1 MAIYI
6 FLYTSVFAFSFCY
19 SFAKDKFAM
28 SIFRTLCF
36 LTLTIPA
43 VVRYNIGTDYEN
55 YKRIILNGFRK
66 DRYALFE
73 IGWTPILSFMDK
85 FNIDIQWFFVFASLV
100 TYICLFYVVER
111 KYFFIAIPI
120 YVCLPYLESY
130 SLVRQAMAVAIFL
143 VAIKC
148 FLENKYFKSI
158 LTAVFAVMFHKSVLL
173 LCLILPLSKL
183 RWKCFS
189 PRRNVFLFGIIFILF
204 FVCGITNI
212 VVTKVLSFTP
222 YAGYIYSSFFR
233 KTEMGTGLGLLLRI
247 TVCFVLVFI
256 SSRKMRENVYKNIY
270 SKAVSVHSNL
280 YKTVCLFEFCQIV
293 FYLIS
298 AEIHIFNRLP
308 NLLSPFF
315 PIAALCMAKSKSK
328 YRKLGILFMYFA
340 FFILFVATLQS
351 NPSSAT
357 GGLGLT
363 PYQSIFSR

>member
-1 MAIYI
+1 MFPYIAIYI
-6 FLYTSVFAFSFCY
+6 FSGILAFCY
-19 SFAKDKFAM
+19 SKTKNKFAM

-36 LTLTIPA
+36 LTLTVPA
-43 VVRYNIGTDYEN
+43 AVRYNIGTDYEN
-55 YKRIILNGFRK
+55 YKRIILNGFRNH
-66 DRYALFE
+66 RYALFE

-85 FNIDIQWFFVFASLV
+85 FNIDIQCFFVFASLV

-130 SLVRQAMAVAIFL
+130 SLIRQTMAVAIFL
-143 VAIKC
+143 VAIKW
-148 FLENKYFKSI
+148 FSENKYFKSI
-158 LTAVFAVMFHKSVLL
+158 LTAVFAVLFHKSVLL

-183 RWKCFS
+183 KWKCFS
-189 PRRNVFLFGIIFILF
+189 PRRNVFLVGIIFILF
-204 FVCGITNI
+204 FVCDITKI
-212 VVTKVLSFTP
+212 VVDKLLSFTP
-222 YAGYIYSSFFR
+222 YAGYISSSFFR
-233 KTEMGTGLGLLLRI
+233 KTEMGTGLGLWLRI

-256 SSRKMRENVYKNIY
+256 TSRKMRENVYKNIY

-293 FYLIS
+293 FYLMS

-328 YRKLGILFMYFA
+328 YRKLGILFMYFV

-351 NPSSAT
+351 NPSSAA

-363 PYQSIFSR
+363 PYRSLFSR